1 MRFFSV
7 RIGTGADGPACGA
20 VVNRWIDATQWM
32 PRVHTRQGVIDHFTA
47 SVLSKQR
54 CWIAER
60 DGKTCGFLALDPAD
74 GLVSALYLAPD
85 AHGQGIG
92 KALLDQAKAECPTG
106 LGLWTFVAN
115 TGARRFYEREGFR
128 EVARTDGD
136 NEEGLPD
143 ILFRWAPET
152 ER

>member
-1 MRFFSV
+1 MAS
-7 RIGTGADGPACGA
+7 ILNA
-20 VVNRWIDATQWM
+20 WIDATDWM
-32 PRVHTRQGVIDHFTA
+32 PRIHGSAAAEDFFRETVLRQQA
-47 SVLSKQR
+47 
-54 CWIAER
+54 CWIAE
-60 DGKTCGFLALDPAD
+60 DAAGVCGFLALDPAD
-74 GLVSALYLAPD
+74 RLISALYLSER

-92 KALLDQAKAECPTG
+92 KALLNQAKVECPTG